1 MSLWIWL
8 SLLIFGP
15 NVIAYLV
22 HQTLLAYFF
31 KARNLK
37 RRYNAKWALVTG
49 SSSGIGKALA
59 TRLADQGLNV
69 VLVAKP
75 DDLLDATHTE
85 LQTTYPKLQFR
96 KVAVNLSESGAYLGP
111 IKEAT
116 DDIDV
121 QLIFSNAGYILT
133 GFFEKWTLEHHL
145 QNIECN
151 STSAVAITH
160 HFLAQLIDK
169 QLKGCIVFTSSAAAC
184 IPSPFGVTYAATKS
198 FLSSFGASLAPEV
211 KHLGIDVMVAHPS
224 PVSSRS
230 ALLRWCHHALIWAA
244 AKSVTSC
251 NHVPMPCVVCG

>member
-8 SLLIFGP
+8 TLLIFGP
-15 NVIAYLV
+15 NVIVYLI
-22 HQTLLAYFF
+22 QQALLAYFF
-31 KARNLK
+31 KARDLK

-49 SSSGIGKALA
+49 SSSGRMLGVSFPYSFTADRVGSIVAGIGKALA

-96 KVAVNLSESGAYLGP
+96 KVKMPQCWLLFKRSLLTIVSHYLKVAVNLSEPGAYLGP

-133 GFFEKWTLEHHL
+133 GFFEKW
-145 QNIECN
+145 
-151 STSAVAITH
+151 
-160 HFLAQLIDK
+160 
-169 QLKGCIVFTSSAAAC
+169 
-184 IPSPFGVTYAATKS
+184 YAADAGS
-198 FLSSFGASLAPEV
+198 ER
-211 KHLGIDVMVAHPS
+211 
-224 PVSSRS
+224 SRG
-230 ALLRWCHHALIWAA
+230 
-244 AKSVTSC
+244 KETY
-251 NHVPMPCVVCG
+251 